1 MASSIPGPARDIVR
15 AVTQALDT
23 AVSGDDVATYDRA
36 TAQLATQPTG
46 GRVLG
51 DVLRSLLEDTHPDGF
66 SSDDITLVVGRC
78 YRAAVAWLP
87 PERVDVTMLLA
98 ALAGALGIHEPGI
111 TYEAL
116 DLPRSNADECRDPD
130 DTVPVKPPAW
140 PTTRGMRRCW
150 WPICCRSLPQRW
162 VATWR
167 AHSPSTRGRPAK
179 NCPDTPGATRSGG
192 NRSVPRAQA
201 RICRDASATAVI
213 VVGRDVLVLPRRGP
227 PGVIRWAACPGCLG
241 IRR

>member
-1 MASSIPGPARDIVR
+1 MVVPAGQDGGMASSIPGPARDIVR

-23 AVSGDDVATYDRA
+23 AIGGDDVAAYDRA
-36 TAQLATQPTG
+36 IAQLATQPVG

-116 DLPRSNADECRDPD
+116 DLPRCDADGCRDPD

-140 PTTRGMRRCW
+140 PDYAW
-150 WPICCRSLPQRW
+150 HAPLLVADLLPFAP
-162 VATWR
+162 ATL
-167 AHSPSTRGRPAK
+167 
-179 NCPDTPGATRSGG
+179 GG
-192 NRSVPRAQA
+192 YLENTFAEYA
-201 RICRDASATAVI
+201 REAREE
-213 VVGRDVLVLPRRGP
+213 LP
-227 PGVIRWAACPGCLG
+227 
-241 IRR
+241 